1 MWRGHN
7 QDHAAVG
14 AEAGAGAA
22 EEQDS
27 NTNGECNR
35 RRGKEKRS
43 SERHDESLPFLVV
56 GTPTNTTNT
65 ITTTDTPPSPVTLHT
80 RRRLHRLCMNMLLM
94 LMLFLIIL
102 LTVASTTG
110 AFVDQRLP
118 QLPLLPAN
126 PRRAYATLH
135 TDSNACYDMALLVF
149 LASWSNVTRSISS
162 TGSTTTS
169 SSQQQQQQKEQSQPP
184 YPLLVLYSTPTL
196 PRKVA
201 AYIEQNTDIIYA
213 IAVQERY
220 SYVVQNPRWRK
231 CGTKLAVWDRDS
243 IGNFDQVAYFDSDHI
258 FHSSGK
264 KGGEKVG
271 SGADAMFEAGDGE
284 NAALLYAKPD
294 RKKSSQFNAGRMLL
308 RPDNAIYQKL
318 VYLYNHRFWIM
329 DWTDMIKSGD
339 QRFLNAVFSKQ
350 WQRMDSTATPEATA
364 TTTSPG
370 VAASKG
376 PSAGSASS
384 RMEAQHAKVWKLAT
398 FPSSTKSNAQ
408 RHNATQSM
416 ARKWI
421 NTLGLHDELKECMQW
436 RFAYGNYK
444 KEKGLVEYWF

>member
-1 MWRGHN
+1 VISVTQLTISMWRGRN
-7 QDHAAVG
+7 QDHVV
-14 AEAGAGAA
+14 GAGAA

-27 NTNGECNR
+27 NTDGECIR
-35 RRGKEKRS
+35 RRGEGIRS
-43 SERHDESLPFLVV
+43 SDRHDESLPFLVV
-56 GTPTNTTNT
+56 EMPANTTTT
-65 ITTTDTPPSPVTLHT
+65 ITTTDTPQSPDALHT
-80 RRRLHRLCMNMLLM
+80 RRRPYRFCMNMLLM
-94 LMLFLIIL
+94 LMLFLMIL

-118 QLPLLPAN
+118 QLPPLPAN

-149 LASWSNVTRSISS
+149 LASWSNATRSTSS
-162 TGSTTTS
+162 TASTTTS
-169 SSQQQQQQKEQSQPP
+169 SSQQQQKEQPQPP

-201 AYIEQNTDIIYA
+201 AYIEQHTDIIYA
-213 IAVQERY
+213 IAVPEVI

-231 CGTKLAVWDRDS
+231 CGTKLAVWDLDS

-258 FHSSGK
+258 FHSSGNN
-264 KGGEKVG
+264 GGEKVG
-271 SGADAMFEAGDGE
+271 GGVDAMFEAGDGE
-284 NAALLYAKPD
+284 NAALLYARPD
-294 RKKSSQFNAGRMLL
+294 RDSSQFNAGRMLL

-350 WQRMDSTATPEATA
+350 WQRMDSTATSAATT
-364 TTTSPG
+364 TTTSPA
-370 VAASKG
+370 VATSKG

-384 RMEAQHAKVWKLAT
+384 RMQAQHAKVWKLAT
-398 FPSSTKSNAQ
+398 FPKQ
-408 RHNATQSM
+408 HNATQSM

-421 NTLGLHDELKECMQW
+421 DTLGLHDELKECMQW
-436 RFAYGNYK
+436 RFAYGNYE